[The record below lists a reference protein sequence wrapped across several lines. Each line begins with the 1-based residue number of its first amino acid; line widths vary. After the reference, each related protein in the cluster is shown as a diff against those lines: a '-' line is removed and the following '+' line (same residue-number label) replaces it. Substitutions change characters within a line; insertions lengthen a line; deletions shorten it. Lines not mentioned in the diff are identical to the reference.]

1 MRIRVQSNVPDAWV
15 IGAIVVAGAAIVLAI
30 SIMRLGAAD
39 TRPLA
44 PADAPTV
51 VPAIAT
57 SAPTAAPTSSAGIVE
72 STGAPIR
79 TFVPA
84 VTPVP
89 DDSGIPAKKTPDLPP
104 PGYHQ
109 SDQD

>member
-15 IGAIVVAGAAIVLAI
+15 IGAIVVGGAAIVLAI
-30 SIMRLGAAD
+30 SLLRLGATD

-44 PADAPTV
+44 PADAPTA

-57 SAPTAAPTSSAGIVE
+57 SAPIFAPTSSAEVVE
-72 STGAPIR
+72 PTGGPAR

-84 VTPVP
+84 ITPVP
-89 DDSGIPAKKTPDLPP
+89 GDSGIPAKKTPDLP
-104 PGYHQ
+104 
-109 SDQD
+109 